1 MAGEEEDEG
10 SGVGGYGVK
19 PADLEIPIQEGEGAT
34 FAFKENFLEPMT
46 RSHKLHPD
54 FPALEE
60 AVGQM
65 LMIGFRGDVLDED
78 IAAIL
83 RDIQPG
89 GVVLFD
95 YDLQSKGEVVRNI
108 TSPRQ
113 LRTLTSALQDIATVP
128 YFIAV
133 DAEGG
138 YVNRLKKK
146 YGFAVSVPSAQ
157 KLGRKSPGRT
167 KKVADALAREL
178 KDMGINWNFA
188 PVVDVNI
195 DPKSPAIGAIERSFS
210 DVPRTVIAHANAFI
224 NAHRAHQVI
233 PTLKHFPG
241 HGSAASDTHL
251 GVTDVTETYRRA
263 KELLP
268 YQKFIQK
275 GYDDPIIT
283 AHIVNRKLDKSGK
296 PATLSHDIM
305 TKLLRYEMSFDGVI
319 ISDDMQMGA
328 IVEAYGLTEAVVEA
342 IKAGVD
348 MILIANQI
356 GEYNIEQVYD
366 VKNAIVQA
374 VADGVVEEDRIC
386 ESFNRIQRLKQRFG
400 I

>member
-10 SGVGGYGVK
+10 SGFGGCGVT
-19 PADLEIPIQEGEGAT
+19 PGDLGTSI
-34 FAFKENFLEPMT
+34 
-46 RSHKLHPD
+46 
-54 FPALEE
+54 EE

-65 LMIGFRGDVLDED
+65 LMIGFRGDVLDGD
-78 IAAIL
+78 IVALL

-95 YDLQSKGEVVRNI
+95 YDLPSKGEVVRNI

-113 LRTLTSALQDIATVP
+113 LCALTSALQDIAP

-138 YVNRLKKK
+138 YVNRLKKE
-146 YGFAVSVPSAQ
+146 YGFTVSVPSAQ
-157 KLGRKSPGRT
+157 ALGRKSPGKT
-167 KKVADALAREL
+167 KRVADALAREL

-195 DPKSPAIGAIERSFS
+195 DSKSPAIGAIERSFS
-210 DVPRTVIAHANAFI
+210 DVPRAVVAHANAFI
-224 NAHRAHQVI
+224 KAHRERQVI

-241 HGSAASDTHL
+241 HGSAADDTHL

-268 YQKFIQK
+268 YQKFIQR
-275 GYDDPIIT
+275 GYEDPILT
-283 AHIVNRKLDKSGK
+283 AHIVNRKLDKSGR

-305 TKLLRYEMSFDGVI
+305 TKLLRDELGFDGVV

-342 IKAGVD
+342 VKAGVD
-348 MILIANQI
+348 MILLANQI
-356 GEYNIEQVYD
+356 GEYNIDQVYD

-374 VADGVVEEDRIC
+374 VADGVVREDRIC
-386 ESFNRIQRLKQRFG
+386 ESFHRIQRLKQRFG

>member
-1 MAGEEEDEG
+1 M
-10 SGVGGYGVK
+10 K
-19 PADLEIPIQEGEGAT
+19 PDDLEIPTRT
-34 FAFKENFLEPMT
+34 FKANFPEPMT
-46 RSHKLHPD
+46 QSRKFYPD

-65 LMIGFRGDVLDED
+65 LMIGFRGDVLDGG
-78 IAAIL
+78 IAALL

-89 GVVLFD
+89 GMVLFD
-95 YDLQSKGEVVRNI
+95 YDLPSKGEEVRNI

-113 LRTLTSALQDIATVP
+113 LRTLTSALQDIAP

-138 YVNRLKKK
+138 CVNRLKKA
-146 YGFAVSVPSAQ
+146 YGFTVSVPSAQ
-157 KLGRKSPGRT
+157 KLGKQSLGKT
-167 KKVADALAREL
+167 KRVADALAREL
-178 KDMGINWNFA
+178 KDLGINWNFA

-195 DPKSPAIGAIERSFS
+195 DPKSPAIGAMERSFS
-210 DVPRTVIAHANAFI
+210 DLPRTVVARANAFVK
-224 NAHRAHQVI
+224 AHREQHVI
-233 PTLKHFPG
+233 PVLKHFPG
-241 HGSAASDTHL
+241 HGSAAGDTHL
-251 GVTDVTETYRRA
+251 GVTDVTQTYRHKR
-263 KELLP
+263 ELLP

-275 GYDDPIIT
+275 GYDDPIMT
-283 AHIVNRKLDKSGK
+283 AHIVNRKLDRSGR

-305 TKLLRYEMSFDGVI
+305 TQLLRYEMGFDGVV

-328 IVEAYGLTEAVVEA
+328 IVETHGLTVAVVEA

-348 MILIANQI
+348 VILLANQI

-374 VADGVVEEDRIC
+374 VADGVIEEDRIC
-386 ESFNRIQRLKQRFG
+386 ESFSRIQRLKQKYG
-400 I
+400 LL

>member
-10 SGVGGYGVK
+10 AGFGGDGVM
-19 PADLEIPIQEGEGAT
+19 PDDLGTSI
-34 FAFKENFLEPMT
+34 
-46 RSHKLHPD
+46 
-54 FPALEE
+54 EE

-65 LMIGFRGDVLDED
+65 LMIGFRGDVLDGD
-78 IAAIL
+78 ITAML

-95 YDLQSKGEVVRNI
+95 YDLSSKGEMVRNI

-113 LRTLTSALQDIATVP
+113 LRALTSALQGIAP

-138 YVNRLKKK
+138 YVNRLKEA
-146 YGFAVSVPSAQ
+146 YGFTVSVPSAQ
-157 KLGRKSPGRT
+157 TLGRRSPGKT
-167 KKVADALAREL
+167 KKVADALAYEL

-195 DPKSPAIGAIERSFS
+195 DSQSPAIGAIERSFS
-210 DVPRTVIAHANAFI
+210 DVPRTVVAHANAFVK
-224 NAHRAHQVI
+224 AHRERQVI

-241 HGSAASDTHL
+241 HGSAAGDTHL

-268 YQKFIQK
+268 YQKFIQR
-275 GYDDPIIT
+275 GYGDPILT
-283 AHIVNRKLDKSGK
+283 AHIVNRKLDKSGR

-305 TKLLRYEMSFDGVI
+305 TKLLRYEMGFDGVV

-342 IKAGVD
+342 VKAGVD
-348 MILIANQI
+348 MILLANQI

-366 VKNAIVQA
+366 VKDAIVQA
-374 VADGVVEEDRIC
+374 VADGVVGEDRIC

>member
-1 MAGEEEDEG
+1 MTPD
-10 SGVGGYGVK
+10 
-19 PADLEIPIQEGEGAT
+19 DLGTSI
-34 FAFKENFLEPMT
+34 
-46 RSHKLHPD
+46 
-54 FPALEE
+54 EE

-65 LMIGFRGDVLDED
+65 LMIGFRGDVLDRD
-78 IAAIL
+78 IAALL

-95 YDLQSKGEVVRNI
+95 YDLPSKGEMVRNI

-113 LRTLTSALQDIATVP
+113 LRALTSALQGIAP

-138 YVNRLKKK
+138 YVNRLKNK
-146 YGFAVSVPSAQ
+146 YGFAVSVPSVQA
-157 KLGRKSPGRT
+157 LGRKSLGRT
-167 KKVADALAREL
+167 KRVADALAREL
-178 KDMGINWNFA
+178 KEMGINWNFA

-210 DVPRTVIAHANAFI
+210 DVPRAVVAHANAFVK
-224 NAHRAHQVI
+224 AHREQQVI

-241 HGSAASDTHL
+241 HGSAAGDTHL
-251 GVTDVTETYRRA
+251 GVTDVTETYRHT

-268 YQKFIQK
+268 YQKFIQN
-275 GYDDPIIT
+275 GYEDPILT
-283 AHIVNRKLDKSGK
+283 AHIVNRKLDKSGR

-305 TKLLRYEMSFDGVI
+305 TKLLRNEIGFDGVV

-328 IVEAYGLTEAVVEA
+328 IVEAYGLTEAVVGA
-342 IKAGVD
+342 VKAGVD
-348 MILIANQI
+348 MILLANQI

-374 VADGVVEEDRIC
+374 VADGVVGEDRIC
-386 ESFNRIQRLKQRFG
+386 ESFDRIQRLKQRFG

>member
-1 MAGEEEDEG
+1 MTPG
-10 SGVGGYGVK
+10 
-19 PADLEIPIQEGEGAT
+19 DLGT
-34 FAFKENFLEPMT
+34 
-46 RSHKLHPD
+46 SV
-54 FPALEE
+54 EE

-65 LMIGFRGDVLDED
+65 LMIGFRGDVLYGD
-78 IAAIL
+78 IATML
-83 RDIQPG
+83 GDIQPG

-95 YDLQSKGEVVRNI
+95 YDLPSKGEVVRNI

-113 LRTLTSALQDIATVP
+113 LRALTSVLQDIAP

-146 YGFAVSVPSAQ
+146 YGFLVSVPSAQ
-157 KLGRKSPGRT
+157 ALGGQSPGET
-167 KKVADALAREL
+167 KKVANALACEL
-178 KDMGINWNFA
+178 KEMGINWNFA

-195 DPKSPAIGAIERSFS
+195 DPKSPAVGAIERSFS
-210 DVPRTVIAHANAFI
+210 DVPRTVVAHANAFI
-224 NAHRAHQVI
+224 KAHREQQVI

-241 HGSAASDTHL
+241 HGSAAGDTHL
-251 GVTDVTETYRRA
+251 GVTDVTETYRLS

-268 YQKFIQK
+268 YQKFIEK
-275 GYDDPIIT
+275 GYDDPILT
-283 AHIVNRKLDKSGK
+283 AHIVNRKLDKSGR

-305 TKLLRYEMSFDGVI
+305 TKLLRYEMGFDGVV

-342 IKAGVD
+342 VKAGVD
-348 MILIANQI
+348 MILLGNQI
-356 GEYNIEQVYD
+356 GEYNIEQVYE
-366 VKNAIVQA
+366 VKDAIVQA
-374 VADGVVEEDRIC
+374 VADGVVGEGRIC

>member
-1 MAGEEEDEG
+1 
-10 SGVGGYGVK
+10 
-19 PADLEIPIQEGEGAT
+19 
-34 FAFKENFLEPMT
+34 MT
-46 RSHKLHPD
+46 PGDPGTSI
-54 FPALEE
+54 EE

-65 LMIGFRGDVLDED
+65 LMIGFRGDVLYGD
-78 IAAIL
+78 IVALL

-95 YDLQSKGEVVRNI
+95 YDLPSKGELVRNI
-108 TSPRQ
+108 TSPQQ
-113 LRTLTSALQDIATVP
+113 LRALTSALQDIAP

-138 YVNRLKKK
+138 YVNRLKEE
-146 YGFAVSVPSAQ
+146 YGFTVSVPSAQ
-157 KLGRKSPGRT
+157 KLGRQSLGKT

-178 KDMGINWNFA
+178 KGLGINWNFA

-195 DPKSPAIGAIERSFS
+195 DPKSPAVGAIERSFS
-210 DVPRTVIAHANAFI
+210 DVPRTVVAHANAFVK
-224 NAHRAHQVI
+224 AYQERRVI

-241 HGSAASDTHL
+241 HGSAAGDTHL
-251 GVTDVTETYRRA
+251 GVTDVTQTYRCA

-268 YQKFIQK
+268 YQKFIQR
-275 GYDDPIIT
+275 GYGDPILT
-283 AHIVNRKLDKSGK
+283 AHIVNRKLDKSGR

-305 TKLLRYEMSFDGVI
+305 TKLLRYEMGFDGVV

-342 IKAGVD
+342 VKAGVD
-348 MILIANQI
+348 MILLANQI
-356 GEYNIEQVYD
+356 GEYNIDQVYD

-374 VADGVVEEDRIC
+374 VGDGVIEEERIC
-386 ESFNRIQRLKQRFG
+386 ESFNRIQRLKQEYGLF
-400 I
+400 

>member
-1 MAGEEEDEG
+1 MI
-10 SGVGGYGVK
+10 S
-19 PADLEIPIQEGEGAT
+19 ADLETSI
-34 FAFKENFLEPMT
+34 
-46 RSHKLHPD
+46 
-54 FPALEE
+54 EE

-65 LMIGFRGDVLDED
+65 LMIGFRGDVLDRD
-78 IAAIL
+78 IAAML

-95 YDLQSKGEVVRNI
+95 YDLPSKGEVVRNI
-108 TSPRQ
+108 TSPWQ
-113 LRTLTSALQDIATVP
+113 LRALISALQDIAP
-128 YFIAV
+128 NFIAV

-138 YVNRLKKK
+138 YVNRLKKE

-157 KLGRKSPGRT
+157 KLGRQSPGKT
-167 KKVADALAREL
+167 KRVADALAREL

-195 DPKSPAIGAIERSFS
+195 DPKSPAVGAIERSFS
-210 DVPRTVIAHANAFI
+210 DVPRSVVAHARAFVNAY
-224 NAHRAHQVI
+224 RAQQII

-241 HGSAASDTHL
+241 HGSAAGDTHL
-251 GVTDVTETYRRA
+251 GVTDVTQTYRRA

-268 YQKFIQK
+268 YQKFILK
-275 GYDDPIIT
+275 GYNDPIIT
-283 AHIVNRKLDKSGK
+283 AHIVNRKLDNSGR

-305 TKLLRYEMSFDGVI
+305 TKLLRYEMGFDGVV

-342 IKAGVD
+342 VKAGVD
-348 MILIANQI
+348 MILLANQI
-356 GEYNIEQVYD
+356 GEYNIEQVYE

-386 ESFNRIQRLKQRFG
+386 ESFNRIQRLKQRYDLL
-400 I
+400 

>member
-1 MAGEEEDEG
+1 MTPD
-10 SGVGGYGVK
+10 
-19 PADLEIPIQEGEGAT
+19 DLEISIREDA
-34 FAFKENFLEPMT
+34 
-46 RSHKLHPD
+46 D
-54 FPALEE
+54 CPALEE

-65 LMIGFRGDVLDED
+65 LMIGFRGDVLDRD
-78 IAAIL
+78 IAALL

-95 YDLQSKGEVVRNI
+95 YDLSSKGEMVRNI

-113 LRTLTSALQDIATVP
+113 LRALTSALQGIAP

-138 YVNRLKKK
+138 YVNRLKNK
-146 YGFAVSVPSAQ
+146 YGFTVSVPSAQ
-157 KLGRKSPGRT
+157 ELGRQSPSKT
-167 KKVADALAREL
+167 KRVADALAREL
-178 KDMGINWNFA
+178 KEMGINWNFA
-188 PVVDVNI
+188 PVVDVNV
-195 DPKSPAIGAIERSFS
+195 DSKSPAIGAIERSFS
-210 DVPRTVIAHANAFI
+210 DVPGDVIAHANAFI
-224 NAHRAHQVI
+224 KAHQEQQMI

-241 HGSAASDTHL
+241 HGSAAGDTHL

-268 YQKFIQK
+268 YQKFIQR
-275 GYDDPIIT
+275 GYDDPILT
-283 AHIVNRKLDKSGK
+283 AHIVNQKLDKSGR
-296 PATLSHDIM
+296 PATLSHDIV
-305 TKLLRYEMSFDGVI
+305 TKLLRYEMGFDGVV

-342 IKAGVD
+342 VKAGVD
-348 MILIANQI
+348 MILLANQI
-356 GEYNIEQVYD
+356 GEYNIDQVYD

-374 VADGVVEEDRIC
+374 VTDGVVGEDRIC
-386 ESFNRIQRLKQRFG
+386 ESFNRIQRLKQRFE

>member
-1 MAGEEEDEG
+1 MTP
-10 SGVGGYGVK
+10 Y
-19 PADLEIPIQEGEGAT
+19 DLGTSI
-34 FAFKENFLEPMT
+34 
-46 RSHKLHPD
+46 
-54 FPALEE
+54 EE

-65 LMIGFRGDVLDED
+65 LMIGFRGDVLYGD
-78 IAAIL
+78 IIALL

-95 YDLQSKGEVVRNI
+95 YDLPSKGSVVRNI
-108 TSPRQ
+108 TSPHQ
-113 LRTLTSALQDIATVP
+113 LRALTSALQDIAP

-138 YVNRLKKK
+138 YVNRLKKE

-157 KLGRKSPGRT
+157 ELGGQSWGKT
-167 KKVADALAREL
+167 KKVAETLARKL

-195 DPKSPAIGAIERSFS
+195 DSKSPAIGAIERSFS
-210 DVPRTVIAHANAFI
+210 DVPRTVIAHANAFVK
-224 NAHRAHQVI
+224 AHREQQVI

-241 HGSAASDTHL
+241 HGSAAGDTHL
-251 GVTDVTETYRRA
+251 GVTDVTETYRCA

-268 YQKFIQK
+268 YQKFIQR
-275 GYDDPIIT
+275 GYGDPILT
-283 AHIVNRKLDKSGK
+283 AHIVNRKLDKSGR

-305 TKLLRYEMSFDGVI
+305 TKLLRYEMGFDGVI

-342 IKAGVD
+342 VTAGVD
-348 MILIANQI
+348 VILLANQI

-366 VKNAIVQA
+366 VKKAIVQA
-374 VADGVVEEDRIC
+374 VADGVIKEERIC
-386 ESFNRIQRLKQRFG
+386 ESFHRIQRLKQRFG

>member
-1 MAGEEEDEG
+1 MTPD
-10 SGVGGYGVK
+10 
-19 PADLEIPIQEGEGAT
+19 DLGTSI
-34 FAFKENFLEPMT
+34 
-46 RSHKLHPD
+46 
-54 FPALEE
+54 EE

-65 LMIGFRGDVLDED
+65 LMIGFRGDVLYGD
-78 IAAIL
+78 IVALL

-95 YDLQSKGEVVRNI
+95 YDLPSKGEVVRNI
-108 TSPRQ
+108 TSPQQ
-113 LRTLTSALQDIATVP
+113 LRALTSVLQDIAP
-128 YFIAV
+128 FFIAV

-138 YVNRLKKK
+138 YVNRLKKE

-157 KLGRKSPGRT
+157 ELGKKSSGNT
-167 KKVADALAREL
+167 EKVAGALAREL

-195 DPKSPAIGAIERSFS
+195 DPKSPAIGAIGRSFS
-210 DVPRTVIAHANAFI
+210 DVPRAVIAHANAFVK
-224 NAHRAHQVI
+224 AHREQQVI

-241 HGSAASDTHL
+241 HGSAAGDTHL
-251 GVTDVTETYRRA
+251 GVTDVTETYRCA

-268 YQKFIQK
+268 YQKFIQR
-275 GYDDPIIT
+275 GYDDPILT
-283 AHIVNRKLDKSGK
+283 AHIVNRKLDKIGR

-305 TKLLRYEMSFDGVI
+305 TKLLRNEMGFDGVV

-328 IVEAYGLTEAVVEA
+328 IVQAYGLTEAVVEA
-342 IKAGVD
+342 VKAGVD
-348 MILIANQI
+348 MILLGNQI
-356 GEYNIEQVYD
+356 GEYNIEQVYE
-366 VKNAIVQA
+366 VKDAIVQA
-374 VADGVVEEDRIC
+374 VVDGVVEEDRIC

>member
-1 MAGEEEDEG
+1 M
-10 SGVGGYGVK
+10 K
-19 PADLEIPIQEGEGAT
+19 PDDLEIPT
-34 FAFKENFLEPMT
+34 RTFKENFPEPMT
-46 RSHKLHPD
+46 RSRKLQPD

-65 LMIGFRGDVLDED
+65 LMIGFRGDVLDGG
-78 IAAIL
+78 IAALL

-95 YDLQSKGEVVRNI
+95 YDLPSKGEEVRNI

-113 LRTLTSALQDIATVP
+113 LRTLTSVLQGIAP

-138 YVNRLKKK
+138 YVNRLKKV
-146 YGFAVSVPSAQ
+146 YGFTVSVPSAQ
-157 KLGRKSPGRT
+157 TLGQKSIGKT
-167 KKVADALAREL
+167 KRVADALAREL
-178 KDMGINWNFA
+178 KNLGINWNFA

-195 DPKSPAIGAIERSFS
+195 DPKSPAIGAMERSFS
-210 DVPRTVIAHANAFI
+210 DVPRTVVARANAFAK
-224 NAHRAHQVI
+224 AHRERQVI
-233 PTLKHFPG
+233 PVLKHFPG
-241 HGSAASDTHL
+241 HGSAAGDTHL
-251 GVTDVTETYRRA
+251 GVTDVTQTYRHKR
-263 KELLP
+263 ELLP

-275 GYDDPIIT
+275 GYDDPIMT
-283 AHIVNRKLDKSGK
+283 AHIVNRKLDKSGR

-305 TKLLRYEMSFDGVI
+305 TQLLRYEMGFDGVV

-328 IVEAYGLTEAVVEA
+328 IVEAYGLTVAVVEA

-348 MILIANQI
+348 MILLANQI
-356 GEYNIEQVYD
+356 GEYNIDQVYD

-374 VADGVVEEDRIC
+374 VADGFIEEDRIC
-386 ESFNRIQRLKQRFG
+386 ESFNRIQRLKQKYG
-400 I
+400 LL

>member
-1 MAGEEEDEG
+1 MPD
-10 SGVGGYGVK
+10 
-19 PADLEIPIQEGEGAT
+19 DLGTSIE
-34 FAFKENFLEPMT
+34 K
-46 RSHKLHPD
+46 
-54 FPALEE
+54 

-65 LMIGFRGDVLDED
+65 LMIGFRGDVLDGD
-78 IAAIL
+78 IAALL

-95 YDLQSKGEVVRNI
+95 YDLPSKGEVVRNI

-113 LRTLTSALQDIATVP
+113 LRALTSALQGIAP

-133 DAEGG
+133 DVEGG

-146 YGFAVSVPSAQ
+146 YGFTASVPSAQ
-157 KLGRKSPGRT
+157 TLGRQYPGKT
-167 KKVADALAREL
+167 KKVADALACEL
-178 KDMGINWNFA
+178 KEMGINWNFA

-195 DPKSPAIGAIERSFS
+195 DLKSPAIGAIERSFS
-210 DVPRTVIAHANAFI
+210 DVPRAVVAHANAFVK
-224 NAHRAHQVI
+224 AHRERKVI

-241 HGSAASDTHL
+241 HGSAAGDTHL
-251 GVTDVTETYRRA
+251 SVIDVTETYRRA

-268 YQKFIQK
+268 YRKFIQR
-275 GYDDPIIT
+275 GYDDPILT
-283 AHIVNRKLDKSGK
+283 AHIVNRMLDKGGR
-296 PATLSHDIM
+296 PATLSHDMI
-305 TKLLRYEMSFDGVI
+305 TKLLRYEMGFDGVV

-342 IKAGVD
+342 VKAGVD
-348 MILIANQI
+348 MILLANQI
-356 GEYNIEQVYD
+356 GEYNIERVYD

-374 VADGVVEEDRIC
+374 VTDGVVGEDRIC

>member
-1 MAGEEEDEG
+1 M
-10 SGVGGYGVK
+10 K
-19 PADLEIPIQEGEGAT
+19 PDDLEISTRT
-34 FAFKENFLEPMT
+34 FKANFPEPMAQS
-46 RSHKLHPD
+46 RKFYPD

-65 LMIGFRGDVLDED
+65 LMIGFRGDVLDDD
-78 IAAIL
+78 IAAML

-95 YDLQSKGEVVRNI
+95 YDLPSKGEVVRNI

-113 LRTLTSALQDIATVP
+113 LRTLTSVLRGIAP

-138 YVNRLKKK
+138 YVNRLKNK
-146 YGFAVSVPSAQ
+146 YGFTVSVPSAQ
-157 KLGRKSPGRT
+157 KLGKQSLGKT
-167 KKVADALAREL
+167 KRVADALACEL
-178 KDMGINWNFA
+178 KDLGINWNFA

-195 DPKSPAIGAIERSFS
+195 DPKSPAIGAMERSFS
-210 DVPRTVIAHANAFI
+210 DVPRTVVARANAFVK
-224 NAHRAHQVI
+224 AHREQQVI
-233 PTLKHFPG
+233 PVLKHFPG
-241 HGSAASDTHL
+241 HGSAAGDTHL
-251 GVTDVTETYRRA
+251 GVTDVTQTYRHK

-275 GYDDPIIT
+275 GYDDPIMT
-283 AHIVNRKLDKSGK
+283 AHIVNRKLDKSGR

-305 TKLLRYEMSFDGVI
+305 TQLLRYEMGFDGVV

-328 IVEAYGLTEAVVEA
+328 IVEAYGLTVAVVEA

-348 MILIANQI
+348 VILIANQI

-374 VADGVVEEDRIC
+374 VADGVIEEGRIC

>member
-1 MAGEEEDEG
+1 M
-10 SGVGGYGVK
+10 
-19 PADLEIPIQEGEGAT
+19 PADFEIPIQEGADC
-34 FAFKENFLEPMT
+34 L
-46 RSHKLHPD
+46 
-54 FPALEE
+54 ALEE

-78 IAAIL
+78 IAALL

-283 AHIVNRKLDKSGK
+283 AHIVNRKLDKSGR

-305 TKLLRYEMSFDGVI
+305 MKLLRDEMGFDGVV

-328 IVEAYGLTEAVVEA
+328 IVEAFGLAEAVVEA

-348 MILIANQI
+348 MILLANQI

-374 VADGVVEEDRIC
+374 VADGVVKEDRIC

-400 I
+400 INFC

>member
-1 MAGEEEDEG
+1 MTPD
-10 SGVGGYGVK
+10 
-19 PADLEIPIQEGEGAT
+19 DLGISIEV
-34 FAFKENFLEPMT
+34 
-46 RSHKLHPD
+46 
-54 FPALEE
+54 

-65 LMIGFRGDVLDED
+65 LMIGFRGDVLDGD
-78 IAAIL
+78 IAAML

-95 YDLQSKGEVVRNI
+95 YDLPSKGKVVRNI
-108 TSPRQ
+108 TSPKQ
-113 LRTLTSALQDIATVP
+113 LRALTSALQGIAP

-138 YVNRLKKK
+138 YVNRLKNK
-146 YGFAVSVPSAQ
+146 YGFTVSAPSAQ
-157 KLGRKSPGRT
+157 ALGRKSPGKTQR
-167 KKVADALAREL
+167 VADALAREL
-178 KDMGINWNFA
+178 KEMGINWNFA

-195 DPKSPAIGAIERSFS
+195 DPESPAIGVIERSFS
-210 DVPRTVIAHANAFI
+210 DVPRAVVAHANAFI
-224 NAHRAHQVI
+224 KAHQEQQVI

-241 HGSAASDTHL
+241 HGSAAGDTHL

-275 GYDDPIIT
+275 GYEDPIIT
-283 AHIVNRKLDKSGK
+283 AHIVNRRLDKGGR

-305 TKLLRYEMSFDGVI
+305 TKLLRYEMGFDGVV

-328 IVEAYGLTEAVVEA
+328 IVEAYGLAEAVVEA
-342 IKAGVD
+342 VKAGVD
-348 MILIANQI
+348 MILLANQI
-356 GEYNIEQVYD
+356 GEYNIDHVYD

-374 VADGVVEEDRIC
+374 VADGVVGEDRIC
-386 ESFNRIQRLKQRFG
+386 ESFDRIQRLKQRFG

>member
-1 MAGEEEDEG
+1 MTPD
-10 SGVGGYGVK
+10 
-19 PADLEIPIQEGEGAT
+19 DLGTSI
-34 FAFKENFLEPMT
+34 
-46 RSHKLHPD
+46 
-54 FPALEE
+54 EE

-65 LMIGFRGDVLDED
+65 LMIGFRGDVLDGD
-78 IAAIL
+78 IAALL

-95 YDLQSKGEVVRNI
+95 YDLPSKGEMVRNI

-113 LRTLTSALQDIATVP
+113 LRALTSALQGIAP

-138 YVNRLKKK
+138 YVNRLKNK
-146 YGFAVSVPSAQ
+146 YGFTVSVPSAHA
-157 KLGRKSPGRT
+157 LGRKSLGRT
-167 KKVADALAREL
+167 KKVAYALAREL
-178 KDMGINWNFA
+178 KEMGINWNFA

-210 DVPRTVIAHANAFI
+210 DVPRAVVAHANAFVK
-224 NAHRAHQVI
+224 AHREQQVI

-241 HGSAASDTHL
+241 HGSAAGDTHL
-251 GVTDVTETYRRA
+251 GVTDVTETYRCP

-268 YQKFIQK
+268 YQKFIQR
-275 GYDDPIIT
+275 GYRDPILT
-283 AHIVNRKLDKSGK
+283 AHIVNRKLDKSGR

-305 TKLLRYEMSFDGVI
+305 TKLLRYEMGFDGVI

-342 IKAGVD
+342 IKV
-348 MILIANQI
+348 
-356 GEYNIEQVYD
+356 
-366 VKNAIVQA
+366 
-374 VADGVVEEDRIC
+374 
-386 ESFNRIQRLKQRFG
+386 
-400 I
+400 

>member
-1 MAGEEEDEG
+1 MTPD
-10 SGVGGYGVK
+10 
-19 PADLEIPIQEGEGAT
+19 DLGISIEV
-34 FAFKENFLEPMT
+34 
-46 RSHKLHPD
+46 
-54 FPALEE
+54 

-65 LMIGFRGDVLDED
+65 LMIGFRGDVLDRD
-78 IAAIL
+78 IAALL

-95 YDLQSKGEVVRNI
+95 YDLPSKGEVVRNI

-113 LRTLTSALQDIATVP
+113 LRALTSALQGIAP

-138 YVNRLKKK
+138 YVNRLKKE
-146 YGFAVSVPSAQ
+146 YDFTVSVPSAQ
-157 KLGRKSPGRT
+157 KLGRKSPGKT
-167 KKVADALAREL
+167 KRVADALAREL
-178 KDMGINWNFA
+178 KEMGINWNFA

-210 DVPRTVIAHANAFI
+210 DVPGAVVAHANAFVK
-224 NAHRAHQVI
+224 AHREQQVI

-241 HGSAASDTHL
+241 HGSAAGDTHL
-251 GVTDVTETYRRA
+251 GVTDVTETYRHT

-275 GYDDPIIT
+275 GYEDPILT
-283 AHIVNRKLDKSGK
+283 AHIVNRKLDKSGR
-296 PATLSHDIM
+296 PATLSHDIV
-305 TKLLRYEMSFDGVI
+305 TKLLRYEMGFDGVV

-348 MILIANQI
+348 MILLANQI
-356 GEYNIEQVYD
+356 GEYNIDPVYD

-374 VADGVVEEDRIC
+374 VADGVVGEDRIC
-386 ESFNRIQRLKQRFG
+386 ESFDRIQRLKHRFG

>member
-1 MAGEEEDEG
+1 
-10 SGVGGYGVK
+10 
-19 PADLEIPIQEGEGAT
+19 
-34 FAFKENFLEPMT
+34 MT
-46 RSHKLHPD
+46 PD
-54 FPALEE
+54 GLGTSIEE

-65 LMIGFRGDVLDED
+65 LMIGFRGDVLYGD
-78 IAAIL
+78 IAALL

-89 GVVLFD
+89 GIVLFD
-95 YDLQSKGEVVRNI
+95 YDLPSKGELVRNI
-108 TSPRQ
+108 TSPHQ
-113 LRTLTSALQDIATVP
+113 LRALTSALQDIAP

-138 YVNRLKKK
+138 YVNRLKKEC
-146 YGFAVSVPSAQ
+146 GFTVSVPSAQ
-157 KLGRKSPGRT
+157 KFGGQSPGKT

-195 DPKSPAIGAIERSFS
+195 DSKSPAIGAIERSFS
-210 DVPRTVIAHANAFI
+210 DVPRTVVAHANAFVK
-224 NAHRAHQVI
+224 AHREQQVI
-233 PTLKHFPG
+233 STLKHFPG
-241 HGSAASDTHL
+241 HGSAAGDTHL

-268 YQKFIQK
+268 YQKLIQK
-275 GYDDPIIT
+275 GYDDPILT
-283 AHIVNRKLDKSGK
+283 AHIVNRNLDKSGR

-305 TKLLRYEMSFDGVI
+305 TQLLRYEMGFDGVV

-328 IVEAYGLTEAVVEA
+328 IVEAYGLIEAVVEA
-342 IKAGVD
+342 VKAGVD
-348 MILIANQI
+348 MILLANQI
-356 GEYNIEQVYD
+356 GEYNIEQVYE

>member
-1 MAGEEEDEG
+1 MPD
-10 SGVGGYGVK
+10 
-19 PADLEIPIQEGEGAT
+19 DLGTSI
-34 FAFKENFLEPMT
+34 
-46 RSHKLHPD
+46 
-54 FPALEE
+54 EE

-65 LMIGFRGDVLDED
+65 LMIGFRGDVLDGD
-78 IAAIL
+78 ITAML

-95 YDLQSKGEVVRNI
+95 YDLPSKGEVVRNI
-108 TSPRQ
+108 TSPEQ
-113 LRTLTSALQDIATVP
+113 LRALTSALQGIAP

-138 YVNRLKKK
+138 YVNRLKEA
-146 YGFAVSVPSAQ
+146 YGFTVSVPSAQ
-157 KLGRKSPGRT
+157 ELGRQSLGKT
-167 KKVADALAREL
+167 KRVADALAREL

-195 DPKSPAIGAIERSFS
+195 DPQSPVIGAIGRSFS
-210 DVPRTVIAHANAFI
+210 DVPRTVVAHANAFI
-224 NAHRAHQVI
+224 KAHREQQVI

-241 HGSAASDTHL
+241 HGSAAGDTHL
-251 GVTDVTETYRRA
+251 GVTDVTETYRLA

-275 GYDDPIIT
+275 GYEDPIIT
-283 AHIVNRKLDKSGK
+283 AHIVNQKLDKSGR
-296 PATLSHDIM
+296 PATLSHDMI
-305 TKLLRYEMSFDGVI
+305 TKLLRYEMGFDGVV

-348 MILIANQI
+348 MILLANQI
-356 GEYNIEQVYD
+356 GKYNIEQVYD

-374 VADGVVEEDRIC
+374 VADGVIEEDRIC
-386 ESFNRIQRLKQRFG
+386 ESFNRIRRLKQRFE

>member
-1 MAGEEEDEG
+1 MTPD
-10 SGVGGYGVK
+10 
-19 PADLEIPIQEGEGAT
+19 DLGTSI
-34 FAFKENFLEPMT
+34 
-46 RSHKLHPD
+46 
-54 FPALEE
+54 EE

-65 LMIGFRGDVLDED
+65 LMIGFRGDVLYGD
-78 IAAIL
+78 IVALL

-95 YDLQSKGEVVRNI
+95 YDLPSKGEVVRNI

-113 LRTLTSALQDIATVP
+113 LRRLTSALQGIAP

-138 YVNRLKKK
+138 YVNRLKEE
-146 YGFAVSVPSAQ
+146 YEFSVSVPSAQ
-157 KLGRKSPGRT
+157 ELGRQSPGKT

-178 KDMGINWNFA
+178 KDLGINWNFA

-210 DVPRTVIAHANAFI
+210 DVPRAVVAHANVFI
-224 NAHRAHQVI
+224 KAHQEQQVI

-241 HGSAASDTHL
+241 HGSAAGDTHL
-251 GVTDVTETYRRA
+251 GVTDVTQTYRRA

-275 GYDDPIIT
+275 GYDDPILT
-283 AHIVNRKLDKSGK
+283 AHIVNRKLDKSGR
-296 PATLSHDIM
+296 PATLSYDIM
-305 TKLLRYEMSFDGVI
+305 TRLLRYEMGFDGVV

-348 MILIANQI
+348 MILLANQI
-356 GEYNIEQVYD
+356 GEYNIEQVYE

-374 VADGVVEEDRIC
+374 VADGVVGEDRIC

>member
-1 MAGEEEDEG
+1 MTPD
-10 SGVGGYGVK
+10 
-19 PADLEIPIQEGEGAT
+19 DLGTSI
-34 FAFKENFLEPMT
+34 
-46 RSHKLHPD
+46 
-54 FPALEE
+54 EE

-65 LMIGFRGDVLDED
+65 LMIGFRGDVLYGD
-78 IAAIL
+78 IVALL

-95 YDLQSKGEVVRNI
+95 YDLPSKGEVVRNI

-113 LRTLTSALQDIATVP
+113 LRRLTSALQDIAS

-138 YVNRLKKK
+138 YVNRLKEE
-146 YGFAVSVPSAQ
+146 YEFSVSVPSAQ
-157 KLGRKSPGRT
+157 ELGRQSPGKT
-167 KKVADALAREL
+167 KKVAEALARKL
-178 KDMGINWNFA
+178 KEMGINWNFA

-210 DVPRTVIAHANAFI
+210 DVPRAVVAHANVFI
-224 NAHRAHQVI
+224 KALREQQVI

-241 HGSAASDTHL
+241 HGSAAGDTHL
-251 GVTDVTETYRRA
+251 GVTDVTQTYLRA

-268 YQKFIQK
+268 YQKFIQR
-275 GYDDPIIT
+275 GYEDPILT
-283 AHIVNRKLDKSGK
+283 AHIVNRKLDKNGR
-296 PATLSHDIM
+296 PATLSYDIM
-305 TKLLRYEMSFDGVI
+305 TKLLRYEMGFDGVV

-328 IVEAYGLTEAVVEA
+328 IVEVYGLTEAVVEA
-342 IKAGVD
+342 VKAGVD
-348 MILIANQI
+348 MILLANQI
-356 GEYNIEQVYD
+356 GEYNIEQVYE

-374 VADGVVEEDRIC
+374 VADGVVGEDRIC
-386 ESFNRIQRLKQRFG
+386 ESFIRIQRLKQRFG

>member
-10 SGVGGYGVK
+10 AGFGGCGVT
-19 PADLEIPIQEGEGAT
+19 PDDLEISIREGADC
-34 FAFKENFLEPMT
+34 L
-46 RSHKLHPD
+46 
-54 FPALEE
+54 ALEE

-65 LMIGFRGDVLDED
+65 LMIGFRGDVLDGD
-78 IAAIL
+78 ITAML

-95 YDLQSKGEVVRNI
+95 YDLSSKGEMVRNI

-113 LRTLTSALQDIATVP
+113 LRALTSALQGIAP

-138 YVNRLKKK
+138 YVNRLKEA
-146 YGFAVSVPSAQ
+146 YGFTVSVPSAQ
-157 KLGRKSPGRT
+157 KLGRQSLGRT
-167 KKVADALAREL
+167 KKVADALACEL
-178 KDMGINWNFA
+178 KEMGINWNFA

-195 DPKSPAIGAIERSFS
+195 DSQSPAIGAIERSFS
-210 DVPRTVIAHANAFI
+210 DVPRTVVAHANAFI
-224 NAHRAHQVI
+224 KAHQEQQVI
-233 PTLKHFPG
+233 PALKHFPG
-241 HGSAASDTHL
+241 HGSAAGDTHL
-251 GVTDVTETYRRA
+251 GVTDVTQTYRRA

-275 GYDDPIIT
+275 GYEDPILT
-283 AHIVNRKLDKSGK
+283 AHIVNRKLDKSGR

-305 TKLLRYEMSFDGVI
+305 TRLLRYEMGFDGVV

-348 MILIANQI
+348 MILLANQI
-356 GEYNIEQVYD
+356 GEYNIDQVYD

-374 VADGVVEEDRIC
+374 VADGVIEEDRIC

>member
-1 MAGEEEDEG
+1 MK
-10 SGVGGYGVK
+10 S
-19 PADLEIPIQEGEGAT
+19 ADLEIPIQEGADC
-34 FAFKENFLEPMT
+34 L
-46 RSHKLHPD
+46 
-54 FPALEE
+54 ALEE

-65 LMIGFRGDVLDED
+65 LMIGFRGDVLDGD

-83 RDIQPG
+83 RDVQPG

-95 YDLQSKGEVVRNI
+95 YDLPSKGEVVRNI

-113 LRTLTSALQDIATVP
+113 LRALTSALQGIAP

-138 YVNRLKKK
+138 YVNRLKKE

-157 KLGRKSPGRT
+157 ALGRKSPGKT
-167 KKVADALAREL
+167 KRVASALAREL

-195 DPKSPAIGAIERSFS
+195 DPQSPAIGAIERSFS

-224 NAHRAHQVI
+224 NAHRARQVI

-241 HGSAASDTHL
+241 HGSAAGDTHL

-263 KELLP
+263 KEFLP
-268 YQKFIQK
+268 YQEFIQK

-283 AHIVNRKLDKSGK
+283 AHIVNRKLDKSGR

-305 TKLLRYEMSFDGVI
+305 TKFLRYEIGFDGVI

-348 MILIANQI
+348 MILLANQI
-356 GEYNIEQVYD
+356 GEYNIEQVCD

-374 VADGVVEEDRIC
+374 VADGVVGEDRIC

-400 I
+400 INFC

>member
-1 MAGEEEDEG
+1 M
-10 SGVGGYGVK
+10 K
-19 PADLEIPIQEGEGAT
+19 PDDLEIST
-34 FAFKENFLEPMT
+34 RTFKENFPEPMT
-46 RSHKLHPD
+46 QFHKLHPD

-65 LMIGFRGDVLDED
+65 LMIGFRGDVLDDD
-78 IAAIL
+78 IAALL

-95 YDLQSKGEVVRNI
+95 YDLPSKGEEVRNI

-113 LRTLTSALQDIATVP
+113 LRALTSALQDIAP

-138 YVNRLKKK
+138 YVNRLKNK
-146 YGFAVSVPSAQ
+146 YGFTVSVPSAQ
-157 KLGRKSPGRT
+157 ALGRKYRGET
-167 KKVADALAREL
+167 KRVADALACEL
-178 KDMGINWNFA
+178 KDLGINWNFA

-195 DPKSPAIGAIERSFS
+195 DPKSPAIGAMERSFS
-210 DVPRTVIAHANAFI
+210 DLPRTVVARANAFVK
-224 NAHRAHQVI
+224 AHRERHVI
-233 PTLKHFPG
+233 PVLKHFPG
-241 HGSAASDTHL
+241 HGSAAGDTHL
-251 GVTDVTETYRRA
+251 GVTDVTETYRHK

-275 GYDDPIIT
+275 GYDDPIMT
-283 AHIVNRKLDKSGK
+283 AHIVNRKLDRSGR

-305 TKLLRYEMSFDGVI
+305 TQLLRYEMGFDGVV

-328 IVEAYGLTEAVVEA
+328 IVEAYGLTVAVVEA

-348 MILIANQI
+348 MILLANQI
-356 GEYNIEQVYD
+356 GEYNIDQVYD

-374 VADGVVEEDRIC
+374 VVDGVIEEGRIC